1 VVLVVMLA
9 VVLMV
14 MLSLHLV
21 LVLIRD
27 IRLSK
32 KIGKGLRMILVR
44 Y

>member
-1 VVLVVMLA
+1 MLA

-21 LVLIRD
+21 LVLIGD
-27 IRLSK
+27 IRLSIK
-32 KIGKGLRMILVR
+32 NGKGLRMILVR

>member
-1 VVLVVMLA
+1 MLA

-14 MLSLHLV
+14 MLSLHMV
-21 LVLIRD
+21 LVSIGD
-27 IRLSK
+27 IWLSK